1 MYYGVITGNAYSDA
15 EVKRNALPECVM
27 EVNHLLTSKEE
38 KDHLLEAER
47 YERNCY
53 SCRACASAHYI

>member
-1 MYYGVITGNAYSDA
+1 MFYGVITGNAYSDA

-27 EVNHLLTSKEE
+27 ETDQMLASKEE
-38 KDHLLEAER
+38 KDKLLEAER

-53 SCRACASAHYI
+53 ECKACASAHYI